1 MEDTNKTET
10 SLWAKP
16 IWTQRVWSSMDSIC
30 SLFLLLVCL
39 VKLQC
44 FSYIILY
51 LILLYFIIEKE
62 SIDGNS
68 NNSLFWF
75 LLMIFLFTIDNS
87 IHTNVIIASYHIILL
102 SILLLYFFLELV
114 FCVLIHYIHIYFGVF
129 FIVQE
134 SSLNSQV
141 KMIMTV

>member
-16 IWTQRVWSSMDSIC
+16 IWTQRVWSSMGRTC
-30 SLFLLLVCL
+30 SLFLLLVCV

-62 SIDGNS
+62 SFDRNW

-75 LLMIFLFTIDNS
+75 LLMFFLSTLDNS

-102 SILLLYFFLELV
+102 SILLLYFFLELF

-129 FIVQE
+129 FIVRE
-134 SSLNSQV
+134 ISLNSQV